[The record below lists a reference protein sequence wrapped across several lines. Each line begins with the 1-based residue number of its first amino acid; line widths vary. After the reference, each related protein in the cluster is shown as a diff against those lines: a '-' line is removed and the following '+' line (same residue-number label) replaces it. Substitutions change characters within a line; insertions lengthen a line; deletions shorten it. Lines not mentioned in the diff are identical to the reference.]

1 MKLKTRIILGFT
13 MIILMPLLLFAATL
27 YGFSQSQ
34 AQKAQAVTE
43 SDGTVY
49 DISIT
54 DSADSQ
60 GRVHVM
66 AKDLFI
72 SAFVI
77 LISVALVVGLWVYRS
92 IAVPLVKLK
101 KATQNIKEGNLDFV
115 LDVEGKDEFSELC
128 QDFEEMRRRLKE
140 STEEKSLIEKENR
153 ELISNISH
161 DLKTPITAVKGYV
174 EGIMDGVA
182 DTPEKMDR
190 YVRTIYNK
198 TNEMDH
204 LINELTFYSKIDT
217 NRIPYTFNKLNVE
230 DYFED
235 CSEEVGLELETRGIE
250 LVYANYVE
258 KDVMVIADGEQIRRV
273 IHNIIS
279 NAIKYMDKPKG
290 IIQIRIKDVG
300 DFIQIEIEDNGKG
313 IGPKDLPYIFDRFYR
328 VDKARSRAQGGTGL
342 GLSIAKEIIKQHKGF
357 IWAKSEYGKG
367 STFTIVLPYDKDAM
381 MVDEWEM

>member
-34 AQKAQAVTE
+34 KTQVQTE

-60 GRVHVM
+60 GTVHVM

-72 SAFVI
+72 SAFII

-115 LDVEGKDEFSELC
+115 LDVEGNDEFSELC

-140 STEEKSLIEKENR
+140 STEEKNLIEKENK

-161 DLKTPITAVKGYV
+161 DLKTPITAVKGYI

-217 NRIPYTFNKLNVE
+217 NRIPYTFSKLNVE
-230 DYFED
+230 DYFAD
-235 CSEEVGLELETRGIE
+235 CAEEVGLELETRGIE

-328 VDKARSRAQGGTGL
+328 TDVSRNSSKGGSGI
-342 GLSIAKEIIKQHKGF
+342 GLSIVKKILEDHGGKV
-357 IWAKSEYGKG
+357 WATSRLGIG
-367 STFTIVLPYDKDAM
+367 TIMYFVLRKYQEVPMK
-381 MVDEWEM
+381 

>member
-1 MKLKTRIILGFT
+1 MARKDDKYVQAIDGKKIPILTLDQKWHRLFT
-13 MIILMPLLLFAATL
+13 QT
-27 YGFSQSQ
+27 G
-34 AQKAQAVTE
+34 V
-43 SDGTVY
+43 
-49 DISIT
+49 
-54 DSADSQ
+54 SAEIK
-60 GRVHVM
+60 RKEEKVNE
-66 AKDLFI
+66 L
-72 SAFVI
+72 
-77 LISVALVVGLWVYRS
+77 
-92 IAVPLVKLK
+92 LK
-101 KATQNIKEGNLDFV
+101 KQGGLQTRQKDIK
-115 LDVEGKDEFSELC
+115 
-128 QDFEEMRRRLKE
+128 RLKNKLMQE
-140 STEEKSLIEKENR
+140 VLSSMEGEEKPKGRSREENGKLIEECNEKLEEGGAALLEVEKKLEKENR

-230 DYFED
+230 DYFAD
-235 CSEEVGLELETRGIE
+235 CAEEVGLELETRGIE

-328 VDKARSRAQGGTGL
+328 TDVSRNSSKGGSGI
-342 GLSIAKEIIKQHKGF
+342 GLSIVKKILEDHGGKV
-357 IWAKSEYGKG
+357 WATSRLGIG
-367 STFTIVLPYDKDAM
+367 TIMYFVLRKYQEVPMK
-381 MVDEWEM
+381 